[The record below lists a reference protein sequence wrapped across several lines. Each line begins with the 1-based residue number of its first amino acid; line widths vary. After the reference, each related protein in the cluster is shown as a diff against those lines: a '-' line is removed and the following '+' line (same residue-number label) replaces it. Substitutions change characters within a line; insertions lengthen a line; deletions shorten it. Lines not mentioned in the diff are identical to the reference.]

1 MGAISIK
8 INKDETAQGQAPDVG
23 GTNREPGKPT
33 VQNQAVNT
41 ALISAGR
48 QIMKQGITQYANLT
62 GNYAFAEKVDDVLS
76 IGSDIA
82 ILATGPVGWVAVGT
96 KQIIN
101 IANSVIGQINAVRN
115 VELQQQR
122 AGYVAT
128 QGSRYRQ

>member
-82 ILATGPVGWVAVGT
+82 ILATGPVGIIAVASKHAVSM
-96 KQIIN
+96 
-101 IANSVIGQINAVRN
+101 ANSFVKQTIAIRDIA
-115 VELQQQR
+115 LQRDR
-122 AGYVAT
+122 AGYISKR
-128 QGSRYRQ
+128 GSRY

>member
-48 QIMKQGITQYANLT
+48 QIASQGITQFANLT
-62 GNYAFAEKVDDVLS
+62 GNYVKAENFNAVLS

-82 ILATGPVGWVAVGT
+82 ILATGPVGIIAVASKHAVSM
-96 KQIIN
+96 
-101 IANSVIGQINAVRN
+101 ANSFVKQTIAIRDIA
-115 VELQQQR
+115 LQRDR
-122 AGYVAT
+122 AGYISKR
-128 QGSRYRQ
+128 GSRY

>member
-48 QIMKQGITQYANLT
+48 QI
-62 GNYAFAEKVDDVLS
+62 
-76 IGSDIA
+76 
-82 ILATGPVGWVAVGT
+82 
-96 KQIIN
+96 
-101 IANSVIGQINAVRN
+101 
-115 VELQQQR
+115 
-122 AGYVAT
+122 
-128 QGSRYRQ
+128 